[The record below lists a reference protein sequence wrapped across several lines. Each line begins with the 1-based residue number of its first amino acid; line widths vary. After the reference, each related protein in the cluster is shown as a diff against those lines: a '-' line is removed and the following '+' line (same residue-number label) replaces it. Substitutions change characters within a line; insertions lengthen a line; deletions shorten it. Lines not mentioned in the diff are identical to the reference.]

1 MNRRKYIIALLF
13 IAQPFIQ
20 SCSVLSIPN
29 HENKANSCNS
39 ANQSNIS
46 IDKKSSLKI
55 ADTLAREGDNNFL
68 SKNYQDASTCYKKA
82 IDIRSQTLDS
92 RDTSLL
98 KSLYNLATIEE
109 AREDYN
115 KAQLTYK
122 KALNILKNQPRTKR
136 SKFNKFLGFLAAI
149 HYQKNTNNSEKN
161 LQGLLIAFNQ
171 IQDPHNIRVAA
182 IHHQLANRFLK
193 RKDFQE
199 SEKAFKTALSI
210 LSQITGSTHPY
221 YAKILKDYA
230 KLLLSMEKTKQ
241 AEKLQLQSKLILNS
255 YPKKRHTKLY
265 Q

>member
-20 SCSVLSIPN
+20 SCSVLTIPN

-39 ANQSNIS
+39 ANQSNS

-55 ADTLAREGDNNFL
+55 ANTLDREGDKNFL
-68 SKNYQDASTCYKKA
+68 SRNYQDASTCYKKA
-82 IDIRSQTLDS
+82 IDIRSQTLGS
-92 RDTSLL
+92 RDASLL
-98 KSLYNLATIEE
+98 KSLYNLASTEE
-109 AREDYN
+109 ARANYK
-115 KAQLTYK
+115 KAQQTYQ
-122 KALNILKNQPRTKR
+122 KALNILKNQPRTKG

-182 IHHQLANRFLK
+182 THHQLANRFLK

-199 SEKAFKTALSI
+199 SEQAFKTALSI
-210 LSQITGSTHPY
+210 LSQITGNRHPY
-221 YAKILKDYA
+221 YAKILKDYSR
-230 KLLLSMEKTKQ
+230 LLLSMKKTKQ
-241 AEKLQLQSKLILNS
+241 AEKLQLQSKLILNN
-255 YPKKRHTKLY
+255 YPKKQQTKLY